1 LCSEFNIMTFLSAAY
16 AKMFYPHTKTYC
28 LCDDSIDVAK
38 NSSITRR
45 IGRELCIRYL
55 DGIVLGNE
63 MAENWYKK
71 NFPSIRTIVFP
82 IIQKEE
88 RIMTIIKNA
97 QQISDH
103 YLQSFKL
110 TDKNILLFV
119 GRLVEVKNLNF
130 LIEVFSNYVSVNKN
144 AVLVLVGDGDKKN
157 ELIELVNQLNVKD
170 NVIFAGRYEN
180 ESLYAWYN
188 IADYFILPST
198 SETFGAVVN
207 ESLIAGVPVLCS
219 ELAGAACLVNESNGV
234 TFNPYDK
241 AMLLSVFNQ
250 VLNEKRQL
258 KKITS
263 QNSIM
268 PYSFNQRIQ
277 GLISFLKD
285 DNLG

>member
-1 LCSEFNIMTFLSAAY
+1 
-16 AKMFYPHTKTYC
+16 
-28 LCDDSIDVAK
+28 
-38 NSSITRR
+38 
-45 IGRELCIRYL
+45 
-55 DGIVLGNE
+55 
-63 MAENWYKK
+63 
-71 NFPSIRTIVFP
+71 
-82 IIQKEE
+82 
-88 RIMTIIKNA
+88 
-97 QQISDH
+97 
-103 YLQSFKL
+103 
-110 TDKNILLFV
+110 
-119 GRLVEVKNLNF
+119 
-130 LIEVFSNYVSVNKN
+130 VFSNYVSVNKN